1 MNVLMIGVE
10 DLKPQQG
17 LSNITK
23 RTIIMLNKKL
33 CHETRDNT

>member
-1 MNVLMIGVE
+1 MNVLMSGVVN
-10 DLKPQQG
+10 LRLQQG